1 MSSITSVPQRRCAGC
16 QKLFHGSTRCPKCDA
31 YFCGRQCYRQN
42 WASHKK
48 LHSTAKKAAAEQSET
63 LETDHG
69 EVPDSLGSL
78 INHIIDQAK
87 KGLLSL
93 NECIAIPALGG
104 DNPELH
110 FTPLMHACQFKNYN
124 KNFGTHLSSVDV
136 KQLIEAG
143 ADVNAINPVS
153 KINALFFAVK
163 YTDVETLKMLIEA
176 NIDTTVRN
184 NKNNNAF
191 YNAVEMAR
199 DPEMLSCL
207 LSNGFSV
214 NDTLNFRGDL
224 DFGERNA
231 AEHMLVLTREALIGW
246 KVLEPPSI
254 EKFVR
259 CFQLLLDAGCR
270 IKDEHT
276 ILYIKITREGIKP
289 REKRSFHGESI
300 DLVETDPYRI
310 AAVNAY
316 FGSEFPIRRKP
327 AKWLKNETQFQ
338 HQEGTL
344 NENRRFQE
352 NMKVFYSKTLNRK
365 KVFALSDM
373 QCYAECQ
380 ALHLNCDISTAKK
393 VLSKYI
399 RTINTRISSD
409 RGSWRISTAAT
420 HHVIGPMVIK
430 KSGDLQVGGFDKSE
444 AKRLLNSGSS
454 ALHESPRYGPAMI
467 HVTLPSVYGHSV
479 PILASIC
486 TESSITVVPKAL
498 ADQIGIAYT
507 PLRNK
512 EAIAGI
518 SGVVSGKHYL
528 LQGITINLNENVQIT
543 LRTAVVIDTVDRLQ
557 FGSDFFNQAAFTML
571 DVFTGG
577 GKDESITDRLII
589 GTRVAGKDGTF
600 NKQKKFVEP
609 SVSSSFRNKKK
620 SSKKC
625 EMVSI
630 LGSSF
635 GMQFTK
641 AYCEKS
647 SKEELRFYTKDDQI
661 VILPIYHGYPGGC
674 GAESYKLLLQTN
686 AKMDQC
692 NWCGRIF
699 PGFMRCKICHDAGIS
714 AYYCSKVCQ
723 KHDWPKHKL
732 TDSHA
737 KCSEK

>member
-1 MSSITSVPQRRCAGC
+1 
-16 QKLFHGSTRCPKCDA
+16 
-31 YFCGRQCYRQN
+31 
-42 WASHKK
+42 
-48 LHSTAKKAAAEQSET
+48 
-63 LETDHG
+63 
-69 EVPDSLGSL
+69 
-78 INHIIDQAK
+78 
-87 KGLLSL
+87 
-93 NECIAIPALGG
+93 
-104 DNPELH
+104 
-110 FTPLMHACQFKNYN
+110 
-124 KNFGTHLSSVDV
+124 FGTHLSSVDV

-430 KSGDLQVGGFDKSE
+430 KSGELQVGGFDKSE

-600 NKQKKFVEP
+600 NKQKKFVGP

-635 GMQFTK
+635 GMQ
-641 AYCEKS
+641 
-647 SKEELRFYTKDDQI
+647 
-661 VILPIYHGYPGGC
+661 
-674 GAESYKLLLQTN
+674 
-686 AKMDQC
+686 
-692 NWCGRIF
+692 
-699 PGFMRCKICHDAGIS
+699 
-714 AYYCSKVCQ
+714 
-723 KHDWPKHKL
+723 
-732 TDSHA
+732 
-737 KCSEK
+737 

>member
-1 MSSITSVPQRRCAGC
+1 MSAITSVPQRRCAGC

-600 NKQKKFVEP
+600 NKQKKFVGP

-620 SSKKC
+620 SSKC